1 MKIEKKTNGLQVCMY
16 ISRVSASLAFYS
28 ALGPGPD
35 EASKLILIDSHL
47 TNEVLNPLARSIC
60 IRYTRGSS
68 SEFVAFHCG
77 RVLAC

>member
-1 MKIEKKTNGLQVCMY
+1 M

-47 TNEVLNPLARSIC
+47 TNEVLNPLAGSIC